1 LTALFFSASKG
12 DMISAGESVED
23 SAELVEGGYLA
34 ALGVYHDLHC
44 LVSIRDSFPLPALEA
59 HDSRGN

>member
-1 LTALFFSASKG
+1 
-12 DMISAGESVED
+12 MISAGESVED

-44 LVSIRDSFPLPALEA
+44 LVSIRDSFTVPALEA